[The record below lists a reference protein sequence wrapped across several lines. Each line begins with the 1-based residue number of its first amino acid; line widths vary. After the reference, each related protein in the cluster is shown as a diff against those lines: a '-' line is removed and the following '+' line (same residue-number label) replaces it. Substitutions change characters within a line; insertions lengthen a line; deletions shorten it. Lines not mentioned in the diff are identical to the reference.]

1 MQWLSSC
8 AILRWYVVR
17 QRVAPI
23 DRIGRAVGGKFWFH
37 YPKHGLLATI
47 ETLKWSMKHARKNLL
62 VMTFSPN
69 WMRSGSTS
77 SSMLWHRIILPDKY
91 LYMLVLTSQVASASI
106 GVVEQDL
113 RYIRSIQEGV
123 SMKYQWS
130 ETWILCSSRNEL
142 VENPPQRASRLAD
155 GWRGKQATTTQP
167 LQSSH
172 GSAAASTTTST
183 NF

>member
-1 MQWLSSC
+1 
-8 AILRWYVVR
+8 
-17 QRVAPI
+17 
-23 DRIGRAVGGKFWFH
+23 
-37 YPKHGLLATI
+37 
-47 ETLKWSMKHARKNLL
+47 MKHARKDLL

-77 SSMLWHRIILPDKY
+77 SNMLRIILPDKY

-130 ETWILCSSRNEL
+130 ET
-142 VENPPQRASRLAD
+142 
-155 GWRGKQATTTQP
+155 
-167 LQSSH
+167 
-172 GSAAASTTTST
+172 
-183 NF
+183 